1 MANEALLERGLLI
14 GGALIRDIEQL
25 KKDLVDLAGK
35 DQEDVIR
42 GRLADEIM
50 VASVAAS
57 QAISF
62 PSLQHFWE
70 NLLFRIGAIASMTA
84 LTSGVYDCDYY
95 DPTVGPEPRLGTTGA
110 TRVSE
115 YWQFITPGGTD
126 AEWQQ
131 VTGADS
137 LAAIKPEEGHT
148 LPFRGECAG
157 AFQLTVFWGLLN
169 GLGPDRFSQ
178 IAGQFGTML
187 VGPWTDNPA
196 TDFMAEKASLQD
208 PPIPGD
214 YMYFKNKDDYLEWAP
229 DGFWQGLNAM
239 YMGKDMLG
247 TRHYSGM
254 GASWLS
260 EQNLRASLVNAYYH
274 DCYPHTVNC
283 PLEEVRFTIR
293 RLLQIPTGITKHA
306 MPLRSAHPSKGS
318 VPTTTTLQAQG
329 YQALSRG
336 TFENPRTTVVECAEL
351 FGITA
356 LDLHQ
361 QQSTGLE
368 NPDMRFDAPGASIV
382 LTYHDPEDDR
392 RNPQAVVRVIVRMK
406 PETSAL

>member
-1 MANEALLERGLLI
+1 MTSEAQTQHGLLI
-14 GGALIRDIEQL
+14 DGQLIRDIDKL
-25 KKDLVDLAGK
+25 KRDLVDLAGK
-35 DQEDVIR
+35 DQEETIF
-42 GRLADEIM
+42 GRLVDEII
-50 VASVAAS
+50 VASIAAS
-57 QAISF
+57 QPIEF
-62 PSLQHFWE
+62 TSLQHFWE
-70 NLLFRIGAIASMTA
+70 NLRFRLGAIASMAA

-95 DPTVGPEPRLGTTGA
+95 DPTVGPEPRIGTTDDS
-110 TRVSE
+110 RVSQ
-115 YWQFITPGGTD
+115 YWQFTNPKKTD
-126 AEWQQ
+126 ANWQQ
-131 VTGADS
+131 ADGTEG
-137 LAAIKPEEGHT
+137 LAAIKPQEGHT

-157 AFQLTVFWGLLN
+157 AFQLAVFWGLLN

-178 IAGQFGTML
+178 LSSEFGTML
-187 VGPWTDNPA
+187 VGDWTDNPA
-196 TDFMAEKASLQD
+196 TDFMAEHGSLQD

-214 YMYFKNKDDYLEWAP
+214 YMYFKNKDDYLTWAP

-254 GASWLS
+254 GATWLS

-293 RLLQIPTGITKHA
+293 RLLQVPDTITKTA

-318 VPTTTTLQAQG
+318 VPTTTSLQAQG
-329 YQALSRG
+329 YQALDRG
-336 TFENPRTTVVECAEL
+336 VYENQRTTVAECSEL

-361 QQSTGLE
+361 QQCTDPD

-382 LTYHDPEDDR
+382 LSYHNPEDDR
-392 RNPQAVVRVIVRMK
+392 RNPQAMVRVIVRLK
-406 PETSAL
+406 AGFSAL